1 MDDCAVAE
9 RTVVSLLTDDPLL
22 EADQV
27 EVVRARRND
36 GLKTLQV
43 EVADTADVTVL
54 GQLGLAGCGE
64 GGGELN
70 EPGHSGVVVGN
81 TTTGDTNGVD

>member
-1 MDDCAVAE
+1 MDDCAVTK
-9 RTVVSLLTDDPLL
+9 RTVVSPLTDDPLL

-27 EVVRARRND
+27 EIVGAGRDD
-36 GLKTLQV
+36 GLRTLQV